1 MEHSEGISLGE
12 LARQALAEMIHNGK
26 LSGGDLI
33 KLLAMEEGRGE
44 GGIPLGDFT
53 IRLVEE

>member
-1 MEHSEGISLGE
+1 
-12 LARQALAEMIHNGK
+12 MIHNGK